1 MTVPE
6 WMQLIMPRPLPP
18 TDRQEA
24 LAAAQRQL
32 VAEIGQLRREEEYLL
47 LKVRQAREQVRYY
60 EGLLNLLRR
69 DLGNAPGLT
78 DLVRRLS

>member
-1 MTVPE
+1 
-6 WMQLIMPRPLPP
+6 MPRVLPP
-18 TDRQEA
+18 SDRQES
-24 LAAAQRQL
+24 LVSAQREL
-32 VAEIGQLRREEEYLL
+32 MAEIEQLRRDEEYML

-69 DLGNAPGLT
+69 DLGKVAGLD